1 MEAKELLLTR
11 YSASRLGTRQ
21 RSFAKG
27 GF

>member
-1 MEAKELLLTR
+1 MGAKELLLTR
-11 YSASRLGTRQ
+11 YFASKLGTRQ